1 MTDELLES
9 LTTDLVLVSD
19 WYVVRRL
26 IIGAGVGAA
35 LSAALMVSTLG
46 LRPDF
51 RHVVSAGVFW
61 LKQLYTLAFALV
73 AGFAAERLARPA
85 ASARGRTAWLPVPFL
100 VLAGIAAVQ
109 LATTSPGGRMATVMG
124 ISASICP
131 WRIVFFAI
139 PPSVGLIWAM
149 RGLAPTRL
157 RKAGAAIG
165 LVAGGTGAFV
175 YALHCSENAALFVTV
190 WYTLGMIACALLGWA
205 LGPMLLRW
213 R

>member
-1 MTDELLES
+1 MTDELLDS
-9 LTTDLVLVSD
+9 LTTDLVPVSD

-26 IIGAGVGAA
+26 VIGVGVGTT
-35 LSAALMVSTLG
+35 LSAALMVSNLG

-51 RHVVSAGVFW
+51 RFVVSAGAFW
-61 LKQLYTLAFALV
+61 LKQLYTLAFALI

-85 ASARGRTAWLPVPFL
+85 ASARGRTVWLLIPFL
-100 VLAGIAAVQ
+100 VLAGVAAVQ
-109 LATTSPGGRMATVMG
+109 LATTTPGGRMAMLMG
-124 ISASICP
+124 VSASTCP

-157 RKAGAAIG
+157 RNAGATVG
-165 LVAGGTGAFV
+165 LVAGGAGAFI

-205 LGPMLLRW
+205 LGPTSLRW